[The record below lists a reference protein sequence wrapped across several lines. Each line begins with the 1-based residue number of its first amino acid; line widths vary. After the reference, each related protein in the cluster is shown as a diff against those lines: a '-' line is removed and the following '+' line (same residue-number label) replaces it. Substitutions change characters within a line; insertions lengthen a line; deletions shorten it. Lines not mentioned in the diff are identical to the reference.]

1 MDLKDVLTGAESIV
15 GAEVKERIL
24 SLNRGL
30 GQASGV
36 TGGGGDMGWR

>member
-15 GAEVKERIL
+15 GAEAKEGIL

-30 GQASGV
+30 G
-36 TGGGGDMGWR
+36 